1 MHAAITFVAVA
12 RKPPASH
19 HARTNA
25 WRGVARM
32 LRCALDGLVAAL
44 CIALPAAQAVA
55 EERYEQGLLWRVSR
69 EGVAPSYLFG
79 TMHLADP
86 RLLEL
91 PATAD
96 KAFREARS
104 FVLEMYPDRAVAR
117 RFSEASLLDGG
128 RRLSQLMTPEDF
140 ARLAERLAGRGFET
154 GHVQRLKPWAAL
166 LLATGVDGQGGESLD
181 ISLYVRARF
190 ANKRIEELDSVE
202 EQIAVFD
209 GIPLETQLALL
220 EIALQRHD
228 ALRAEMEQGIA
239 AYLRGDL
246 AALAALSRRNG
257 GATPQGRRHQ
267 ALLEKKIVLDRS
279 VVMAYRLQAHL
290 RRGGVFAAVG
300 ALHLYGPRGL
310 PALLRSEGWVVSR
323 VE

>member
-1 MHAAITFVAVA
+1 
-12 RKPPASH
+12 
-19 HARTNA
+19 
-25 WRGVARM
+25 M
-32 LRCALDGLVAAL
+32 LHCALGALVAAL
-44 CIALPAAQAVA
+44 CIAFPAAQAVA

-69 EGVAPSYLFG
+69 AGVPPSYLFG
-79 TMHLADP
+79 TMHVADP

-91 PATAD
+91 SAAAD
-96 KAFREARS
+96 KAFREART

-128 RRLSQLMTPEDF
+128 RRLSELVSPASFEAMT
-140 ARLAERLAGRGFET
+140 ARLAGRGLAAERLD
-154 GHVQRLKPWAAL
+154 GLKPWAAL
-166 LLATGVDGQGGESLD
+166 LLATGIEGQGGESLD

-209 GIPLETQLALL
+209 GIPLETQVALL
-220 EIALQRHD
+220 ELALQRHD
-228 ALRAEMEQGIA
+228 ALRAELEQGIA
-239 AYLRGDL
+239 AYRRGDL
-246 AALAALSRRNG
+246 AALAELSRRNG

-267 ALLEKKIVLDRS
+267 ALLEKKIIVDRS
-279 VVMAYRLQAHL
+279 VVMAHRLQAHL

-310 PALLRSEGWVVSR
+310 PALLRSEGWVVRR